1 VNSAQLENN
10 FMKTRILVFG
20 LCFALSTAA
29 IAQVTLTNDSIEKM
43 AHARLG
49 DDVIVSLIKN
59 QGGSYDVSPD
69 TLRRPS
75 PGQEPSVSVPK
86 GEHRISFHARGDYI
100 LVPARVNG
108 RRATL
113 LLDTGAALSTF
124 SIKIL
129 PSMDTDHR
137 ITMNMAKGSVSAF
150 VVPAGFTLGD
160 SEVKEQHCS
169 FRRNI
174 VVGDFKFGEADGVIG
189 LDILSSFKTVTFDFK
204 DSVLVLEDR

>member
-1 VNSAQLENN
+1 VAVHVQQVGGEITRDK
-10 FMKTRILVFG
+10 MKTPFLRGTGMPSQVLLAVVLFACSATCGAQQALV
-20 LCFALSTAA
+20 
-29 IAQVTLTNDSIEKM
+29 
-43 AHARLG
+43 
-49 DDVIVSLIKN
+49 
-59 QGGSYDVSPD
+59 
-69 TLRRPS
+69 RRS
-75 PGQEPSVSVPK
+75 PGQEPSVAVPK

-100 LVPARVNG
+100 LVRARVNG
-108 RRATL
+108 QRATL

-129 PSMDTDHR
+129 PTMDTDHR
-137 ITMNMAKGSVSAF
+137 ITMNLAKGSVSAF

-160 SEVKEQHCS
+160 SDIKEQHCS

-189 LDILSSFKTVTFDFK
+189 LDVLSSFKTVTFDFK

>member
-1 VNSAQLENN
+1 
-10 FMKTRILVFG
+10 
-20 LCFALSTAA
+20 
-29 IAQVTLTNDSIEKM
+29 M
-43 AHARLG
+43 AGKRLG
-49 DDVIVSLIKN
+49 IAIIVFLAIVSRL
-59 QGGSYDVSPD
+59 
-69 TLRRPS
+69 S
-75 PGQEPSVSVPK
+75 PGQEPSVAVPK

-100 LVPARVNG
+100 LVRARVNG
-108 RRATL
+108 QRATL

-129 PSMDTDHR
+129 PTMDTDHR
-137 ITMNMAKGSVSAF
+137 ITMNLAKGSVSAF

-160 SEVKEQHCS
+160 SDIKEQHCS

-189 LDILSSFKTVTFDFK
+189 LDVLSSFKTVTFDFK

>member
-1 VNSAQLENN
+1 
-10 FMKTRILVFG
+10 
-20 LCFALSTAA
+20 
-29 IAQVTLTNDSIEKM
+29 M
-43 AHARLG
+43 AKKRLG
-49 DDVIVSLIKN
+49 IAIVVILAVV
-59 QGGSYDVSPD
+59 G
-69 TLRRPS
+69 RPS
-75 PGQEPSVSVPK
+75 PGQEPSPAAPK

-108 RRATL
+108 QRATL

-129 PSMDTDHR
+129 PTMDTDHR
-137 ITMNMAKGSVSAF
+137 ITMNLAKGSVSAF

-160 SEVKEQHCS
+160 SDIKEQHCS

>member
-1 VNSAQLENN
+1 VSAERL
-10 FMKTRILVFG
+10 F
-20 LCFALSTAA
+20 S
-29 IAQVTLTNDSIEKM
+29 IAVLIRTEGNMGRK
-43 AHARLG
+43 RLG
-49 DDVIVSLIKN
+49 IAIIVFLAVTGRS
-59 QGGSYDVSPD
+59 
-69 TLRRPS
+69 S
-75 PGQEPSVSVPK
+75 PGQEPSPLK
-86 GEHRISFHARGDYI
+86 GEHRISFYAQGDYI
-100 LVPARVNG
+100 FVPARVNG

-129 PSMDTDHR
+129 PAMDTDHR
-137 ITMNMAKGSVSAF
+137 ITMNLAKGSVSAF

-160 SEVKEQHCS
+160 SDIKEEHCS

-174 VVGDFKFGEADGVIG
+174 VVGDFKFGDADGVIG